1 MKDIELQKVRE
12 NLRDIIQNKKIQDSF
27 LEGASHEFNQL
38 QEAFYYISQCIND
51 TQGYITNVAKGNLD
65 TEPPAKDNFM
75 AGASKE
81 LQSVLRHLT
90 WQTKQVA
97 KGDYRQRIDFLGEF
111 SDSFNVMIGQL
122 NERKEQLLENE
133 RVMSQTM
140 DLMISIMNAN
150 NGWVIVTDKTGENIH
165 YQNRDLEPGML
176 GGESFK
182 EGSKAIPSLLEF
194 VIEQKEEGQVSFTYY
209 NELCFRHYA
218 VNCHEVMWDHEE
230 CNAYYVLDVTHHE
243 QEKKNLSELAF
254 IDELTKAYNRRYG
267 MNAIQRLIDA
277 KEEFALVMVDLND
290 LKAVNDNGGHS
301 YGDDYIRTTCDIIR
315 DKVREKDLL
324 VRVGGDEFIV
334 ILQQCNDEGA
344 QNKLALIANA
354 VEKEEKEFH
363 MSISYGIVCNDT
375 NRKLELADM
384 LESADE
390 KMYDFKKAYKARRR
404 MESKEGNK

>member
-12 NLRDIIQNKKIQDSF
+12 NLRDIIQNKKIHDNF
-27 LEGASHEFNQL
+27 LEGASQEFNQL
-38 QEAFYYISQCIND
+38 QEAFYYISQCISD

-65 TEPPAKDNFM
+65 TEPPTKDNFL

-150 NGWVIVTDKTGENIH
+150 NGWVLVTDKEVGNIH
-165 YQNRDLEPGML
+165 YKNRELDPGML
-176 GGESFK
+176 GGESFD
-182 EGSKAIPSLLEF
+182 EESKMIPTLLEYAK
-194 VIEQKEEGQVSFTYY
+194 EQKEEGQVSFTYR
-209 NELCFRHYA
+209 NESCFRHYA
-218 VNCHEVMWDHEE
+218 VNSHEVIWDHVE
-230 CNAYYVLDVTHHE
+230 CNAYYILDVTHHE
-243 QEKKNLSELAF
+243 EEKKNLSELAF
-254 IDELTKAYNRRYG
+254 VDELTKAYNRRYG
-267 MNAIQRLIDA
+267 MNAIQRLLDE

-301 YGDDYIRTTCDIIR
+301 CGDDYIRTTCDIIR
-315 DKVREKDLL
+315 DKVRERDLL
-324 VRVGGDEFIV
+324 IRVGGDEFIV
-334 ILQQCNDEGA
+334 VLQQCSDEGA

-354 VEKEEKEFH
+354 VEKEEKGFH

-375 NRKLELADM
+375 NEKVELSDM
-384 LESADE
+384 LEVADN
-390 KMYDFKKAYKARRR
+390 KMYEFKKVYKARKR
-404 MESKEGNK
+404 MQEKEGNK